1 MSRLDCATLPSIAF
15 VGDPLCIS
23 VLMWFIKWMQSNCR
37 NAFPWSGCRPGRDS
51 AHGMNNKND
60 AAHKL
65 DQRSNH
71 GCQSCPEKMVS
82 WNKDCAS

>member
-37 NAFPWSGCRPGRDS
+37 KAS
-51 AHGMNNKND
+51 HGQD
-60 AAHKL
+60 AVLA
-65 DQRSNH
+65 RTRRMA
-71 GCQSCPEKMVS
+71 CPIIKMPPT
-82 WNKDCAS
+82 N